1 VFGTKL
7 LQLIQEFMAY
17 VFEIALSRS
26 MNTYHKWSVC
36 SIYSTYTRSMSKMR
50 TLFACMLSLAS
61 ASKDR
66 ERWPIYTRRTWCFYI
81 FCNNICGNILRNKHV
96 VGGNTNRVCFCY
108 QTYVV
113 KLPRKKQQRII
124 VCVHLEL
131 FFLFQEV
138 RRTLEAFTRNSGKWS
153 NRALWW

>member
-1 VFGTKL
+1 
-7 LQLIQEFMAY
+7 MAY

-131 FFLFQEV
+131 FFYSRKYGEHWKLLQETQV
-138 RRTLEAFTRNSGKWS
+138 NGVTVPCGENVST
-153 NRALWW
+153 